1 MPYKEQGCST
11 LRLTLGKAE
20 KLDLNLFAVAS
31 NSSEQFPRM
40 EVLYVEQ
47 RILRTRYRLF
57 HLTDSKTT
65 LNSYNSMSEL

>member
-1 MPYKEQGCST
+1 M

-40 EVLYVEQ
+40 VVLYDQEGM
-47 RILRTRYRLF
+47 LRTRYRLF
-57 HLTDSKTT
+57 H
-65 LNSYNSMSEL
+65 YNNEFIQ

>member
-1 MPYKEQGCST
+1 M

-40 EVLYVEQ
+40 VVLYDEQ
-47 RILRTRYRLF
+47 RMLRTRYRLF

-65 LNSYNSMSEL
+65 VN